1 MKNRFFNRDI
11 VSIKDLDRYDF
22 EGLFEATDK
31 ISNLPPTRKQKLA
44 EGKVL
49 SMLFYEP
56 STRTIFSF
64 EAAMLAIGGSS
75 IGFADPHSVS
85 VEKGESLADTVRIL
99 EGYSDI
105 IILRHPNDG
114 AARFASEVASK
125 PVINAG
131 SGTEEHPT
139 QAMLDLYTIMKE
151 KGKIDGLNI
160 AIVGDLKYGR
170 TVYSLLYALARFE
183 PQVFLVSPPQL
194 RIRDEA
200 LYDLENRL
208 KITQHRSM
216 EEVISAAD
224 VLYVTRIQRERFP
237 DPHEYEKVRGS
248 YIVDKSTLE
257 KAKESLIVMHP
268 LPRGGEIKTE
278 VDSTPQAKY
287 FQQAHYGK
295 ALRAALI
302 ALLLNEEINVRS

>member
-1 MKNRFFNRDI
+1 MKNRFYNRDI

-22 EGLFEATDK
+22 EGLFEATDR
-31 ISNLPPTRKQKLA
+31 ISSLPLSKKQKIG
-44 EGKVL
+44 EGRVL

-64 EAAMLAIGGSS
+64 EAAMLSIGGSS

-85 VEKGESLADTVRIL
+85 VEKGESLADTVKIL

-105 IILRHPNDG
+105 IILRHPSDG
-114 AARFASEVASK
+114 AARFAAEVASK

-139 QAMLDLYTIMKE
+139 QAMLDLYTVMKE

-194 RIRDEA
+194 RIREEA
-200 LYDLENRL
+200 LYDLENRM
-208 KITQHRSM
+208 KISQHRSM

-224 VLYVTRIQRERFP
+224 VLYMTRIQRERFP
-237 DPHEYEKVRGS
+237 DPQEYEKVRGI
-248 YIVDKSTLE
+248 YVVDRSTLD
-257 KAKESLIVMHP
+257 KAKDSLIVMHP
-268 LPRGGEIKTE
+268 LPRAGEIKAE
-278 VDSTPQAKY
+278 VDSAPQARY

-295 ALRAALI
+295 TLRAALI
-302 ALLLNEEINVRS
+302 ALILNEDIDFRS